1 MTEECFPDSAAVTT
15 PEPRT
20 PSSTSRTTTESPADT
35 THKITTTDSSPR
47 STFVTQAET
56 TEKATTRKS
65 TPSMFNTTNSVDEIP
80 TDRHTTLQIPTA
92 TGESFFTNI
101 PVVVT
106 DGNIVQ
112 NSSATRENP
121 TTSGPVLT
129 QSKGEHHTTLAVDD
143 NSSNSSES
151 TGLSRRKRSCQITLR
166 HQDIRI
172 EIGHIYKAC
181 NEIQGMKRVRIQGMD
196 KKYLKSTIRLRT

>member
-1 MTEECFPDSAAVTT
+1 
-15 PEPRT
+15 
-20 PSSTSRTTTESPADT
+20 
-35 THKITTTDSSPR
+35 
-47 STFVTQAET
+47 
-56 TEKATTRKS
+56 
-65 TPSMFNTTNSVDEIP
+65 MFNTTNSVDEIP

-121 TTSGPVLT
+121 TTGGPVST
-129 QSKGEHHTTLAVDD
+129 QSQGEHHTTQPSDD

-181 NEIQGMKRVRIQGMD
+181 NEIQGMKRVQGMGE
-196 KKYLKSTIRLRT
+196 KYLKSTIRLRT